1 MGHMQKGH
9 QLEFNCMTCQEP
21 VSFSLFSLET
31 TEGLITCSKCQ
42 KRYAFTDETLKRQLK
57 KFEALCRQLIESEE
71 ILSSASIGIDVG
83 EHHVQV
89 PYKLLLTRLNSN
101 LDLSIGDLP
110 LHIKF
115 RIEPLKDMPIK
126 E

>member
-1 MGHMQKGH
+1 MQKGH
-9 QLEFNCMTCQEP
+9 QLEFDCMACKEP
-21 VSFSLFSLET
+21 VSFSLFNLEKT
-31 TEGLITCSKCQ
+31 DGYLACGKCQ

-71 ILSSASIGIDVG
+71 ILSNASIGIDVG
-83 EHHVQV
+83 EHHVQI

-101 LDLSIGDLP
+101 LELSMGNLP
-110 LHIKF
+110 VNIKF
-115 RIEPLKDMPIK
+115 RIEPLKDTPIK

>member
-1 MGHMQKGH
+1 MQKGH
-9 QLEFNCMTCQEP
+9 QLQFDCMSCKDP
-21 VSFSLFSLET
+21 VSFSLFTLEKT
-31 TEGLITCSKCQ
+31 DGCIACSKCQ

-71 ILSSASIGIDVG
+71 ILSNASIGIDVG
-83 EHHVQV
+83 ENHVQI

-101 LDLSIGDLP
+101 LELSIGNLP
-110 LHIKF
+110 VTITF